1 MIHKNLELNY
11 HKGTI
16 TNTESIILFTDM
28 TQKEMWDFQDK
39 CSSFYGSSISDR
51 NRAKDSEDRIFFQWN
66 RVHDIWEESFP

>member
-28 TQKEMWDFQDK
+28 TQKEMWDFQDR
-39 CSSFYGSSISDR
+39 CESSYGSSISGR
-51 NRAKDSEDRIFFQWN
+51 NMAKDSIDRVFYQWN
-66 RVHDIWEESFP
+66 KVHDIWNGD